1 MHPNHTTMRSMT
13 ALSDISS
20 VLKNLAQRSNLLFGG
35 LVAALATFVADRA
48 HLLPPEIPRIWLY
61 MIYLA
66 GIFCAGSLF
75 YALVAFASVPAAE
88 LAKNVL
94 YSFNR
99 RAVGPNAFQNLLPA
113 HKDTLVYLMARDQQS
128 FPAEYMYRLLED
140 MRHHGLLVREQGVTF
155 HSESSYYSVPN
166 EIWREMRRLKWPA
179 GQVVPQQPPWI
190 ARNRDTVLRAPHKSD
205 GHEVTSAITSSE
217 AAAALKSLPGE

>member
-1 MHPNHTTMRSMT
+1 VRARSFT
-13 ALSDISS
+13 LSSLS
-20 VLKNLAQRSNLLFGG
+20 PVSLL
-35 LVAALATFVADRA
+35 
-48 HLLPPEIPRIWLY
+48 
-61 MIYLA
+61 
-66 GIFCAGSLF
+66 
-75 YALVAFASVPAAE
+75 AE

-140 MRHHGLLVREQGVTF
+140 MRHHGLLVQGVTF